1 MRDLFF
7 IIFCFL
13 SAFDIKV
20 KGVDNFF
27 PDYMDLEN
35 TNCIKGIFVW
45 LIIFC
50 HKRSYGKNK
59 NYKYLKIIGNLGQ
72 KVVSMFLFYS
82 SFGIC
87 ESIKKKGNNY
97 AKTLKNKAFI
107 IFLKTQIIILM
118 FLLANIFILQKKIT
132 LQRYILS
139 IILKLSLG
147 NSNWFAFTIIIFYF
161 YAYFSFSLAKNN
173 IFLGIIIISLLCFLH
188 EKFVFY
194 YYYPKKKY
202 AVDTIL
208 CFVIGFYYS
217 IIKIHLDK
225 IMMKNDIFY
234 FLILSIT
241 ILIFYESSKI
251 NNLFFISLSN
261 AIFSLLVVFISMKI
275 KLKNDF
281 LKFMNTHSYSIYLLQ
296 RLVMM
301 IVYQKR
307 IFIHSDFSQI
317 FFEFSSIF
325 CIASLFDKYA
335 SYLDKIFL
343 KKTNIISKN
352 NYIHIDNKN
361 YISYNDKK

>member
-1 MRDLFF
+1 
-7 IIFCFL
+7 
-13 SAFDIKV
+13 
-20 KGVDNFF
+20 
-27 PDYMDLEN
+27 
-35 TNCIKGIFVW
+35 
-45 LIIFC
+45 
-50 HKRSYGKNK
+50 
-59 NYKYLKIIGNLGQ
+59 
-72 KVVSMFLFYS
+72 
-82 SFGIC
+82 
-87 ESIKKKGNNY
+87 
-97 AKTLKNKAFI
+97 
-107 IFLKTQIIILM
+107 M

-361 YISYNDKK
+361 